1 MHALTIGKPSVK
13 LLGTLAVKVC
23 YLSQGPFDLEL
34 VVVSGGGPC
43 FMGRDWLHV
52 IRLDWS
58 SFAVLS
64 QGDSTRAVQ
73 AVLDKYQDVFTSR
86 LGTIYPFKAT
96 LFVVKDAKPRFHRV
110 RPVPFALKSRIEEA
124 LDQLEADGVLEK
136 VTHSDWAA
144 PIVNVPKLKDMVV
157 SECAETIKSLLI
169 QC

>member
-1 MHALTIGKPSVK
+1 MQVV
-13 LLGTLAVKVC
+13 GTLVVKVC

-34 VVVSGGGPC
+34 VVVSGDGPC

-64 QGDSTRAVQ
+64 QGGSTRAVQ
-73 AVLDKYQDVFTSR
+73 AVLDKYQDVFTGR

-124 LDQLEADGVLEK
+124 LDQLEAEGVLEK

-144 PIVNVPKLKDMVV
+144 PIVNVPKLKEMVV

>member
-1 MHALTIGKPSVK
+1 MQV
-13 LLGTLAVKVC
+13 LGTLAVKMC

-34 VVVSGGGPC
+34 VVVSGDGPC
-43 FMGRDWLHV
+43 LMGRDWLQV
-52 IRLDWS
+52 IHLDWS
-58 SFAVLS
+58 SIAVVS
-64 QGDSTRAVQ
+64 QGASSRAVQ
-73 AVLDKYQDVFTSR
+73 AVLDNFQDVFTGE

-96 LFVVKDAKPRFHRV
+96 FFVVKDAKPSFHRAQ
-110 RPVPFALKSRIEEA
+110 PVPFALKSRIEEA

-144 PIVNVPKLKDMVV
+144 PIVTVPKKEMVV